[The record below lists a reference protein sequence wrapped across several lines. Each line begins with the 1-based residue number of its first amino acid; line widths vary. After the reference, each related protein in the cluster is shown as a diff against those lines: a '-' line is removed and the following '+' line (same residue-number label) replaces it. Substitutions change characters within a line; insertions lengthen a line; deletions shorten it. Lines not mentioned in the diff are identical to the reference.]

1 MESVCISSMEQG
13 YDVMEQFHRPWGHYE
28 NLFTDIGYKVKRL
41 VVKPNKR
48 FSLQYHFKRTELWVV
63 LEGSGSVLIDD
74 EIEEAVVGS
83 KYYIEKKQTHRITGG
98 PKGLTIIEVQIG
110 DECIEEDIVRLE
122 DDYDRI

>member
-1 MESVCISSMEQG
+1 MHR
-13 YDVMEQFHRPWGHYE
+13 FFRPWGFYE
-28 NLFTDIGYKVKRL
+28 DHFQDEGYRLKRL

-48 FSLQYHFKRTELWVV
+48 LSLQYHFKRTEHWVV
-63 LEGSGSVLIDD
+63 VEGSGSVLIDD

-110 DECIEEDIVRLE
+110 DECIEEDIVRIE
-122 DDYDRI
+122 DDYDRL